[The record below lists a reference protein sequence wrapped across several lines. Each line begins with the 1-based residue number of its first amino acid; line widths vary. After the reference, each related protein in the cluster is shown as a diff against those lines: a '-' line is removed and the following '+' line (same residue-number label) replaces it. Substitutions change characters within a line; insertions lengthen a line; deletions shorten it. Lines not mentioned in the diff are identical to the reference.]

1 MDSQCVLG
9 ICYIGFAVSVVLN
22 TCTVKD
28 WVTTDDGRKED
39 SSHRSLC
46 AVRAEDHINS
56 PYIMSSG
63 KSTESTIFY
72 AERSDHAALERNTK
86 EEQSVLL
93 WDTRPC
99 EGSFEPRTSPSFEP
113 IVVYTRPFGSSTAS
127 DGAHKCMHDGI
138 GDDDVHHSH

>member
-28 WVTTDDGRKED
+28 WVTTDDGIKED

-72 AERSDHAALERNTK
+72 AER
-86 EEQSVLL
+86 
-93 WDTRPC
+93 
-99 EGSFEPRTSPSFEP
+99 
-113 IVVYTRPFGSSTAS
+113 FGSCCFGTEYQRRTIRIIVGYSA
-127 DGAHKCMHDGI
+127 M
-138 GDDDVHHSH
+138 